1 MLFYTW
7 KDVDRFVQ
15 MKREKWE
22 KWALDIDVY
31 VSEMVIY
38 LKDMLDISKAQAGLQ
53 ELFGIKIDNNLI
65 YLDMKGHFLEV
76 VYEQAED
83 EKEREVLPLF
93 KNILYQENAYTKN
106 MGQELPGV
114 PVMVFHSYKGG
125 VGRTLSLLAFSKA
138 WAEEREEKSLLIV
151 DADIEAPG
159 ITWMIQHDEECFS
172 YLDLLEIIQCGDNV
186 ENIVEQVLEKVG
198 NTTFE
203 IDTET
208 RTVEHFV
215 LPTYRYDEQVLD
227 MYSSPENIV
236 NGYNKKYI
244 LAEVLSKLGERL
256 GAAAVLV
263 DLRAGISEFSAPLLF
278 DPRVKKY
285 IVSSTSYQSIKGTE
299 LLLTQLNKGLTASVD
314 ANLPEIFLTMSQS
327 AEEVSEISSQLQAV
341 YNCSNEEGFMDNII
355 TELPFASELI
365 RLSSLQQIMSVLT
378 ERAFYKNIR
387 TLIRDNYSTEKSVEI
402 PNVASREECVRKI
415 HALAET
421 QLVAETNADFSVLM
435 TNALKNL
442 IKKYAMEVPATVV
455 MGAKGSGKT
464 FLYKEMLKKR
474 YWESFS
480 DGIQTTIPSSEI
492 CKTLII
498 PLLASKNSGD
508 ISVVLNSAIEEANR
522 TVPILNLKV
531 AQWQD
536 NERKINQYMK
546 EEHESFE
553 WEEFWKKLFLV
564 GMENVNSLDELE
576 DMVNK
581 ENKRIVF
588 LIDGLEEIFGNT
600 LINQNEKNAIVGL
613 ARDAINVLRAKYRNI
628 GCILFL
634 RQDVAR
640 NAIDVNYT
648 QFENLYK
655 NFELN
660 WSKTEALRLALWL
673 VHQAIPGFYTESVEI
688 AQASSEVIES
698 NLIKLWGRKLGKPN
712 SNEANSSRWI
722 LAALSDFNGQLQA
735 RDIIRFLKYATS
747 DSGKTVYDDRYIMP
761 NEIRKAVPN
770 CSEEK
775 MEEVKQEIGAL
786 KPIFELL
793 NSAPEEKKVL
803 PFDSETFDLSTK
815 DEQIMKQEGYL
826 RIDNGKY
833 YLPEIIRHALKFK
846 YGRGA
851 RPKVLSLIFEK

>member
-7 KDVDRFVQ
+7 KDIDRFVQ
-15 MKREKWE
+15 KERMAWKD
-22 KWALDIDVY
+22 WATDIEVYASEIVIFLEDILD
-31 VSEMVIY
+31 
-38 LKDMLDISKAQAGLQ
+38 LSKAEAGLKKM
-53 ELFGIKIDNNLI
+53 FGTKVEKDLL
-65 YLDMKGHFLEV
+65 YLDMGNQYLQV
-76 VYEQAED
+76 VF
-83 EKEREVLPLF
+83 ERADDVKKHEIFPLF

-106 MGQELPGV
+106 VGQDLPGV
-114 PVMVFHSYKGG
+114 PVMAFHSYKGG

-138 WAEEREEKSLLIV
+138 WAEEREDKSVLII

-159 ITWMIQHDEECFS
+159 ITWMVQRNEESFS
-172 YLDLLEIIQCGDNV
+172 YLDLLEIIQCGNDV
-186 ENIVEQVLEKVG
+186 DNIVDQVLEKIG
-198 NTTFE
+198 N
-203 IDTET
+203 ISISVDTET
-208 RTVEHFV
+208 RTVEHIV
-215 LPTYRYDEQVLD
+215 LPTYRYEEQVLD

-256 GAAAVLV
+256 GVSAVLV
-263 DLRAGISEFSAPLLF
+263 DLRAGLSEFSAPLLF

-299 LLLTQLNKGLTASVD
+299 MLLTQLNKGLIASVD

-327 AEEVSEISSQLQAV
+327 KEEIPEIASQLQAV

-365 RLSSLQQIMSVLT
+365 RLDSLPQVMSVLS

-387 TLIRDNYSTEKSVEI
+387 ALIRNNYSTWQKVEI
-402 PNVASREECVRKI
+402 PNVISREECVSKI
-415 HALAET
+415 HALAGT
-421 QLVAETNADFSVLM
+421 QLVAETNVEFNVLM

-442 IKKYAMEVPATVV
+442 IKKYATEVPATVV
-455 MGAKGSGKT
+455 MGAKGAGKT
-464 FLYKEMLKKR
+464 FLYKEMLKKK
-474 YWESFS
+474 YWETFS
-480 DGIQTTIPSSEI
+480 GSIQRIVTSNEE
-492 CKTLII
+492 CQTLMV
-498 PLLASKNSGD
+498 PLLASKNDGD
-508 ISVVLNSAIEEANR
+508 ISNVLNEAIEETNR
-522 TVPILNLKV
+522 RIIFSDLTT
-531 AQWQD
+531 AQWQE
-536 NERKINQYMK
+536 NERKIKIYK
-546 EEHESFE
+546 KDVHESFE
-553 WEEFWKKLFLV
+553 WEEFWKELLLGGMKNV
-564 GMENVNSLDELE
+564 GSLDELE
-576 DMVNK
+576 RKLK
-581 ENKRIVF
+581 EENLRMVF
-588 LIDGLEEIFGNT
+588 LIDGLEEIFENT
-600 LINQNEKNAIVGL
+600 LGDQNEKNAIVGL
-613 ARDAINVLRAKYRNI
+613 ARDMINVLRAKYKNI
-628 GCILFL
+628 GCLVFL

-673 VHQAIPGFYTESVEI
+673 VHQAIPGFYTEDVEI
-688 AQASSEVIES
+688 AQASAEAIES
-698 NLIKLWGRKLGKPN
+698 SLIKLWGRKLGKPN

-747 DSGKTVYDDRYIMP
+747 DSGKAVYDDRYIMP

-775 MEEVKQEIGAL
+775 IGEVKQEIGAL
-786 KPIFELL
+786 KPIFERLGGA
-793 NSAPEEKKVL
+793 SEEKKVL
-803 PFDSETFDLSTK
+803 PFDGGTFDLTTK
-815 DEQIMKQEGYL
+815 EEQIMKQEGYL

-846 YGRGA
+846 YARGA